1 MNNKIFFSVQSFMLL
16 ALIFSTNIFADS
28 TQLQKVTL
36 EELSWMDKNKIY
48 QQEEAVNTLAK
59 SKLGLS
65 LHTNWD
71 DIALLQQLTDR
82 KLVASDDSA
91 LQEAMGVVLGN
102 IMQAD
107 FPSHLEWKVY
117 KDSLGRSKALCIKN
131 TKDCLFPVTMLSR
144 RMRLGMSINI
154 TEIYDNAIDQVAGK
168 LPKMPYGDDLLHQL
182 KR

>member
-1 MNNKIFFSVQSFMLL
+1 MRKQIFFSVQIMLL
-16 ALIFSTNIFADS
+16 SFLTCSLNLFADS

-36 EELSWMDKNKIY
+36 EELSWMDKNKMH
-48 QQEEAVNTLAK
+48 QQEEKINTLAN

-65 LHTNWD
+65 LHKNWG
-71 DIALLQQLTDR
+71 DIGLLQQIVDR

-91 LQEAMGVVLGN
+91 TQEAMGVVLGN

-107 FPSHLEWKVY
+107 FPSHLEWKIY
-117 KDSLGRSKALCIKN
+117 KDSEGRSKALCVKN

-144 RMRLGMSINI
+144 RIRLDITVNI
-154 TEIYDNAIDQVAGK
+154 ALVYDNAIDQVASK
-168 LPKMPYGDDLLHQL
+168 LPKMPYGDELLHQL